1 MTPISDLTAT
11 QRVRPAMIA
20 RIVPARGR
28 LVLPDV
34 RCDLAW
40 KRGRLLL
47 SGPLTQGRASLATD
61 EPLIVASFDPIV
73 MRRWLGI
80 PLQPVTDR
88 IVPLGDVA
96 PHFERQLTEQFR
108 NGDVEAI
115 GLPTNALRVSQSD
128 VRLYAAATELRRGGT
143 VRTAADRAAVSERQL
158 ERLFEIEL
166 GMRPKLFARILRLRR
181 AIMLLSSGTT
191 LADAAIT
198 AGYADQSHFN
208 RNTRSLIGGAPSAI
222 LRHVGNVQD
231 ILRGTVAD

>member
-1 MTPISDLTAT
+1 MTPIPDPTPAEA
-11 QRVRPAMIA
+11 VRPDMIA
-20 RIVPARGR
+20 RIAPTRGR

-40 KRGRLLL
+40 RRGCLLFC
-47 SGPLTQGRASLATD
+47 GPLTRGRASLATD
-61 EPLIVASFDPIV
+61 EALIVASFDPI
-73 MRRWLGI
+73 MIRRWLNI
-80 PLQPVTDR
+80 PLELVTDR

-96 PHFERQLTEQFR
+96 PHLEAALREQFFK
-108 NGDVEAI
+108 GSMKAI
-115 GLPTNALRVSQSD
+115 SLPTNAIPLSELDLRLC
-128 VRLYAAATELRRGGT
+128 RAAAKLRRGGS
-143 VRTAADRAAVSERQL
+143 VRAAAECAGVSERQL

-181 AIMLLSSGTT
+181 AMMLVGKGAT

-208 RNTRSLIGGAPSAI
+208 RNTQSLMGGAPSQI

-231 ILRGTVAD
+231 ILHGTVAD